1 MCLCDSSLIG
11 KEIRRAGRAGQGSR
25 PHARSREGSKDTF
38 HCPDSPICWQG
49 PTFHTLLLSEAAK
62 SLLVPFSLGPAYIK
76 CYFPETFLDFMVLIY
91 HKLVRMLGKV
101 LAQHRICYYMK
112 PPIFSLFR
120 TILCY
125 TAGLPFI
132 GPGHHTMLCYLT
144 RTLYHSRR
152 LTLSLHLA
160 RGQG

>member
-1 MCLCDSSLIG
+1 MEKRSDG
-11 KEIRRAGRAGQGSR
+11 QAGQG
-25 PHARSREGSKDTF
+25 REVGLT
-38 HCPDSPICWQG
+38 PDQERDPKIPFTVLIHQYAGKGLHSILCYSQRQ
-49 PTFHTLLLSEAAK
+49 
-62 SLLVPFSLGPAYIK
+62 SLFVPFSLGPAYIK
-76 CYFPETFLDFMVLIY
+76 CHFQGTFLDFMVLIY

-132 GPGHHTMLCYLT
+132 RPGHYTMLCYLT